1 MSGYAEGLL
10 VILAINVIAAYAAYL
25 PLAAGQLNLGVA
37 GFMAIGAYV
46 AAYLANAL
54 AWPIAVTVSAGAA
67 AAGLIGLVIG
77 YPVLRTRG
85 IYLVLATLAFGE
97 LVRVSLLNM
106 EVVGAAA
113 GFPVS
118 THAGVWVV
126 VAVALAVVALIVWLG
141 HTRLGLCMIAVR
153 EDEVASGQFGIK
165 VRSVKTTTFSLGALL
180 AGLAGALYGHHYSYI
195 EAQHF
200 NVVYSVYVA
209 MYVLLGGVQTVVGP
223 FLGALFFTLIPELF
237 RIGETWRFVIF
248 AVALI
253 LTMVW
258 RPEGLVDR
266 ELLGR
271 LRLLIRGSK
280 YAGRTPVD
288 GERDA

>member
-1 MSGYAEGLL
+1 
-10 VILAINVIAAYAAYL
+10 
-25 PLAAGQLNLGVA
+25 
-37 GFMAIGAYV
+37 
-46 AAYLANAL
+46 
-54 AWPIAVTVSAGAA
+54 
-67 AAGLIGLVIG
+67 
-77 YPVLRTRG
+77 
-85 IYLVLATLAFGE
+85 
-97 LVRVSLLNM
+97 
-106 EVVGAAA
+106 
-113 GFPVS
+113 
-118 THAGVWVV
+118 
-126 VAVALAVVALIVWLG
+126 
-141 HTRLGLCMIAVR
+141 
-153 EDEVASGQFGIK
+153 
-165 VRSVKTTTFSLGALL
+165 
-180 AGLAGALYGHHYSYI
+180 
-195 EAQHF
+195 
-200 NVVYSVYVA
+200 
-209 MYVLLGGVQTVVGP
+209 VLLGGVQTVVGP